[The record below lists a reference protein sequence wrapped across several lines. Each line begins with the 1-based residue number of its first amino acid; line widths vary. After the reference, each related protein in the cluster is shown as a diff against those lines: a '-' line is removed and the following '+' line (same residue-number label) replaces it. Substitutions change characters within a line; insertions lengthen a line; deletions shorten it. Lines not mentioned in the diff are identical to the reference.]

1 MERKYYIIKIQKEKN
16 MQKFTQIEIIVVNS
30 GGEANTYLRQ
40 WQLNY
45 PNRHIVN
52 ISVAPND
59 INYFLTI
66 VYEMEV

>member
-1 MERKYYIIKIQKEKN
+1 